1 MYIVYIY
8 IVHTC
13 IWFVC
18 IVYMNIIYACIY
30 MYIIDTWWLDG
41 WLMMNHIVSC
51 KRGLAC
57 FRHYNRELMT
67 YLGFKK
73 HQKYLGLRCFHHQTL
88 MEIWYMI
95 GKWLINDGW
104 LMILG
109 GFLTWSTC
117 WIGDYDM
124 TPCGKPH
131 QPASIKEWRCRFWPS
146 LGRTV
151 VWKDDKQQKWMNI
164 RSSLIQL
171 AKKTRGICHLCPLR
185 PENNTWLFPTK

>member
-1 MYIVYIY
+1 
-8 IVHTC
+8 
-13 IWFVC
+13 
-18 IVYMNIIYACIY
+18 MNIIYA
-30 MYIIDTWWLDG
+30 WWFDG
-41 WLMMNHIVSC
+41 WLMMNHTVSW

-67 YLGFKK
+67 YLGLKK
-73 HQKYLGLRCFHHQTL
+73 HQKYLRLRCFHHQTL

-95 GKWLINDGW
+95 GKWW
-104 LMILG
+104 LVDDSR

-151 VWKDDKQQKWMNI
+151 GWKDDKEQKWMKI
-164 RSSLIQL
+164 RSSLTQI

-185 PENNTWLFPTK
+185 PANNTWLFPTK